1 MKTRK
6 SALWASLSIM
16 ASAIIFFAC
25 QKNLS
30 NKQQAL
36 SQSSSSNI
44 EIPALCGFPQEST
57 LWGGQTINT
66 GTVTVGN
73 DANGNLYV
81 TYTTSGSWRLAEVHV
96 KAACNSETD
105 PDLMCRVSDPN
116 DLAPGQFPYQQ
127 VFDAEPSCETISNL
141 PQTYTIMIPKS
152 DLNCTDPACYCIYA
166 HAKVVNCDGGS
177 LNEQTA
183 WAGETLIKDVNRWY
197 YFINYC
203 TQKCT
208 PPTHTCDCQFK
219 TFTQG
224 GWGAPPHKG
233 NPGAYL
239 RNNFATSF
247 PNGLTIGCSNGFTLK
262 LTSAQAIQD
271 FLPQGRMP
279 FWLQQNYV
287 DPGSDNITVL
297 AGQLVAAK
305 LNVGFDITKAK
316 FAAPPCH
323 LADATFKDGIF
334 ANKTIQQV
342 IDIADQVIGQCSTAY
357 SPAQVNEALTQINE
371 NYDNATQDLGY
382 FNCPSPCRRQ

>member
-1 MKTRK
+1 MKTQK
-6 SALWASLSIM
+6 SALWASLSFM
-16 ASAIIFFAC
+16 AIAVIFLAC

-30 NKQQAL
+30 NKQQAV

-73 DANGNLYV
+73 DADGNLYV

-96 KAACNSETD
+96 KAVCNAETD
-105 PDLMCRVSDPN
+105 PDLMCRVSDAN

-127 VFDAEPSCETISNL
+127 TFATEEITCDNISSL

-152 DLNCTDPACYCIYA
+152 DLACIDPACYCIYA
-166 HAKVVNCDGGS
+166 HAKVLNCDGGT
-177 LNEQTA
+177 LHDETA

-208 PPTHTCDCQFK
+208 APIHTCDCQFK

-239 RNNFATSF
+239 KNNFATCF
-247 PNGLTIGCSNGFTLK
+247 PGGLTIGCTNGYTLK
-262 LTSAQAIQD
+262 LTSAKAIQD

-287 DPGSDNITVL
+287 DPGTENITVL
-297 AGQLVAAK
+297 TGQLVAAK
-305 LNVGFDITKAK
+305 LNVGFDASKPK

-334 ANKTIQQV
+334 AGKTVQQV

-357 SPAQVNEALTQINE
+357 SPAQVNEALTHVNE
-371 NYDNATQDLGY
+371 NYDNGLQDLGY
-382 FNCPSPCRRQ
+382 FNCPSPCRR